1 MIATSESI
9 NHGKDV
15 ESGEMK
21 IERVKESRTV
31 IGGLMLPE
39 LPRRVE
45 TVGELVNA
53 HNLDLISAKAGDK
66 KSV

>member
-1 MIATSESI
+1 
-9 NHGKDV
+9 
-15 ESGEMK
+15 
-21 IERVKESRTV
+21 
-31 IGGLMLPE
+31 MLPE